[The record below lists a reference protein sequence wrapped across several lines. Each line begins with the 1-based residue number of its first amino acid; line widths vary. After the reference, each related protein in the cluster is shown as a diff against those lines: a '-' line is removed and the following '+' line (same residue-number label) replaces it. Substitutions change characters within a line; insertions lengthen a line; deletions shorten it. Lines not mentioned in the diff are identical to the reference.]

1 MEQLT
6 LGDILDIAKALTE
19 SGMTEEEMR
28 NMPIYIGDDEEL
40 NGIHIAWYKDIID
53 SEDPNS
59 EYYIELIEDSSHGTE
74 LNGKA
79 ILIS

>member
-6 LGDILDIAKALTE
+6 LGDILDISKELTE
-19 SGMTEEEMR
+19 SGMTEEEIR

-40 NGIHIAWYKDIID
+40 NGIHTAWYKDIID
-53 SEDPNS
+53 SEDPNN
-59 EYYIELIEDSSHGTE
+59 EYYIELIEDSSHCVE

>member
-19 SGMTEEEMR
+19 NGMTEEEMR
-28 NMPIYIGDDEEL
+28 DTPIYIGDDEEL
-40 NGIHIAWYKDIID
+40 NGIHTAWYKDIID
-53 SEDPNS
+53 SEDPNCK
-59 EYYIELIEDSSHGTE
+59 YYIELIEDSSYGTE

>member
-6 LGDILDIAKALTE
+6 LGDILDISKTLTAN
-19 SGMTEEEMR
+19 GMTEEEMR
-28 NMPIYIGDDEEL
+28 DMPIYIGDDEEL
-40 NGIHIAWYKDIID
+40 NGIHTAWYRDVID

-59 EYYIELIEDSSHGTE
+59 EYYIELIEDSSHSAE